1 VRFEQEKSE
10 IIYMKSFLTV
20 FLVFLCA
27 SASAAEQAR
36 PAGIEGSVS
45 LSREAPVNLS
55 VDGDKITLDYGKVN
69 FSRVTISPNAENIG
83 NNVTIKLRESSQ
95 PDPLPSTGPEKIGVR
110 FLEQLITLRKGG
122 QVVELPAS
130 DKRLM
135 PASVGGVMP
144 FRYIDIYGWK
154 GVFSEKFIK
163 VESARSS
170 KYKRQGM
177 THFSG
182 NQTAEELNRILEL
195 ANHTI
200 EATSFGGV
208 FVDGDR
214 ERLPYEADAYI
225 NMLGWFANVNDVS
238 VPRRTFEFLVD
249 HPSWPTEWQAH
260 MIFMAWSD
268 YLQTGDTKFLRKH
281 YDWLKIVSLA
291 GAISDTGMVDVTKI
305 SDELKKTLRVTYP
318 LGDIVDWPPNQ
329 RDGHEMLP
337 NNTVTN
343 AFVYKGFTLM
353 ADIARALGKEA
364 DREKFTDLAGRLKAV
379 MDAKVKG
386 SNGLYVD
393 GIGSTHTSAHS
404 LFIPLAF
411 GMIDKDERKNVLSE
425 LTKKVAKY
433 DGGFPS
439 SVFTAQYLLEALF
452 ESGQDEL
459 ALSLMLNNTQRG
471 WKNMLN
477 KYDATMTHEAWDVGF
492 KDNEDWTHP
501 WGAAPANIIPR
512 FILGVRPVAA
522 GWRSWDIK
530 PSKVLK
536 FSAQSAIP
544 TPHGLIKV
552 SYDYPGR
559 KIVFSV
565 PKGTVATLYS
575 GESSRRYK
583 PGNHEVIWDVQ

>member
-1 VRFEQEKSE
+1 
-10 IIYMKSFLTV
+10 MKSFLTV